1 MVRIIR
7 WIGEKSGK
15 KWIYPVEEDIYTHE
29 KIKKVVSNKAKVVGF
44 TKVSIPSP
52 LHPIIPYNVLILEDE
67 HGHKMPKK
75 VMKDYKIGD
84 TYEDTPSN
92 KENAFAIVKLKYDY
106 DEAVDEAFELIGGI
120 DITPKQKIL
129 IKPNLSV
136 PGNAYLGTCTN
147 DKTLDAL
154 LTHLIKKGAKPA
166 NITIAEQSFF
176 LPFEK
181 AIAKTGIL
189 EIVKKH
195 KVKLVN
201 IADTKFE
208 EKQEREFTLKI
219 SKIVDEHD
227 LIINVPAIK
236 TDMVLGMDG
245 SFENLTRFLNKESYE
260 QLAKD
265 PQKAVMALAVLP
277 KLLPPF
283 ITLGDASIGM
293 QGNGPA
299 QHGEPGFFNMMFAAR
314 NPVVHDRVASE
325 ILCLSKLPYA
335 ELAGKLGIGEFDLS
349 KIEVLGNELDAV
361 KRDILKPTGSRLF
374 KKN

>member
-7 WIGEKSGK
+7 WVGEKSGK

-29 KIKKVVSNKAKVVGF
+29 KTKKVVSKKAKVVGF
-44 TKVSIPSP
+44 TKVNIPSP
-52 LHPIIPYNVLILEDE
+52 LHPIIPYNVLILEDV

-75 VMKDYKIGD
+75 VMKDYAMGD
-84 TYEDTPSN
+84 TYEDAISD

-106 DEAVDEAFELIGGI
+106 EEAVDEALELIGGI
-120 DITPKQKIL
+120 TITPNQKIL

-154 LTHLIKKGAKPA
+154 LIYLLKQGAKPA

-189 EIVKKH
+189 EVVKKH

-208 EKQEREFTLKI
+208 EKKEREFTFKI
-219 SKIVDEHD
+219 SKIAQDHD
-227 LIINVPAIK
+227 IVINVPVIK
-236 TDMVLGMDG
+236 TDMILGMDG
-245 SFENLTRFLNKESYE
+245 AFENLTRFLHKESYE

-265 PQKAVMALAVLP
+265 PLKAVMALAILP

-299 QHGEPGFFNMMFAAR
+299 QHGEPGFFNMIFAAR

-325 ILCLSKLPYA
+325 VLCLSKLPYA
-335 ELAGKLGIGEFDLS
+335 ELAGKVGVGEFELDN
-349 KIEVLGNELDAV
+349 IEVLGNELEAV
-361 KRDILKPTGSRLF
+361 RRDILKPTGSRLF
-374 KKN
+374 KKS

>member
-29 KIKKVVSNKAKVVGF
+29 KIKKIVSNKAKVVGF

-84 TYEDTPSN
+84 TYEDASSD
-92 KENAFAIVKLKYDY
+92 KDNAFAIVKLKYDY
-106 DEAVDEAFELIGGI
+106 DEAVDEVFELIGGI

-147 DKTLDAL
+147 DKTIDAL
-154 LTHLIKKGAKPA
+154 LTYLINKGAKPA

-181 AIAKTGIL
+181 TIAKTGIL
-189 EIVKKH
+189 EVVKKH
-195 KVKLVN
+195 NVKLVN

-208 EKQEREFTLKI
+208 EKQEREFTLNI
-219 SKIVDEHD
+219 SRIVDEHD
-227 LIINVPAIK
+227 VLINVPVIK

-277 KLLPPF
+277 KLLPSF

-299 QHGEPGFFNMMFAAR
+299 QHGEPGFYNMFFAAR

-335 ELAGKLGIGEFDLS
+335 ELAGKLGIGEFDLTN
-349 KIEVLGNELDAV
+349 IDILGNELDAV
-361 KRDILKPTGSRLF
+361 KRDVLKPTGSRLF
-374 KKN
+374 KKD